1 MMIMKERVRN
11 RTIDAALVNRQ
22 DIKDF
27 MDSDADM
34 RHLFELPT
42 AILKERV
49 ALYKKLYMGVG
60 DTPCYT
66 VHLPNDNILRVKM
79 EYANAMGNNH
89 YSRCWIPYLFIAETL
104 GVITPG
110 ETHLLEVTSGSAGIS
125 LSMAAKFLSYELTLV
140 IPDELPSGRTAP
152 MEYYGAEIVRVPG
165 YIEDCIKELRRLLI
179 KNDYFPCNHSEESA
193 DILVKIDRR
202 IAAEYNSS
210 YGVPD
215 YCIVGL
221 GNGTSTYAIFDYWR
235 RFSHT
240 PRLITYHPDVNTH
253 DVVFGLFG
261 HGPNVKLRH
270 IQPALTLSDD
280 CLNTTEMSLNEVTE
294 VFCFDTEISN
304 FGLSSLYG
312 MLIAF
317 EKAKHVTGKT
327 FMTIGYDK
335 NDRYE

>member
-193 DILVKIDRR
+193 DILVKIDR
-202 IAAEYNSS
+202 S
-210 YGVPD
+210 
-215 YCIVGL
+215 
-221 GNGTSTYAIFDYWR
+221 
-235 RFSHT
+235 
-240 PRLITYHPDVNTH
+240 
-253 DVVFGLFG
+253 
-261 HGPNVKLRH
+261 
-270 IQPALTLSDD
+270 
-280 CLNTTEMSLNEVTE
+280 
-294 VFCFDTEISN
+294 
-304 FGLSSLYG
+304 
-312 MLIAF
+312 
-317 EKAKHVTGKT
+317 
-327 FMTIGYDK
+327 
-335 NDRYE
+335 